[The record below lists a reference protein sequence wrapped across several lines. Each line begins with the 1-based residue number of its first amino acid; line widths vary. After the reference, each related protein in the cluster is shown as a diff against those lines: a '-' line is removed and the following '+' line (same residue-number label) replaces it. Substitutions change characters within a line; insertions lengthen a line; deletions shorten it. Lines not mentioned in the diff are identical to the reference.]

1 MPLYTSIVPTKNL
14 TVLPLE
20 LPELPDSRTT
30 YKLEFSNNKLL
41 RRLENRD
48 YFVNTS
54 ILDLSDCSV
63 DEVSDW
69 GKIVRMPMIGLSGNK
84 ISSLPLTFL
93 SINITT
99 RKLNLANN
107 PWDCSCDNKWMSDCF
122 SSITN
127 RLTQKVLCYSPL
139 RLRGKNIIQVSDE
152 EFCVDP
158 ASKAASEAVMRTLTI
173 SMPSVVG
180 VVALLL
186 SISVTVHRLRVNI
199 YTRFKFHP
207 FDRDE
212 CLGEQMD
219 YDVFLSCSSDDNLPH
234 GNRIR
239 ELLEQRG
246 YRACYPPRD
255 FVAGDSIY
263 DNIYNAV
270 VRSKRTVCLLTEH
283 FCQRFVR
290 PSLAMMHFWFL
301 FINYADIVDFSTL
314 CSFKRTVKI
323 VDLSPFFKMFLALV
337 ILFHIV
343 FSEREL
349 MFMFA
354 ICRRPSVCLSSVVCR
369 L

>member
-30 YKLEFSNNKLL
+30 YKLKFSNNKLL

-63 DEVSDW
+63 NEVSDW
-69 GKIVRMPMIGLSGNK
+69 EKIVRIPMIGLSGNK

-180 VVALLL
+180 VVVLLL

-263 DNIYNAV
+263 DII
-270 VRSKRTVCLLTEH
+270 
-283 FCQRFVR
+283 QRC
-290 PSLAMMHFWFL
+290 
-301 FINYADIVDFSTL
+301 
-314 CSFKRTVKI
+314 CSQ
-323 VDLSPFFKMFLALV
+323 
-337 ILFHIV
+337 
-343 FSEREL
+343 
-349 MFMFA
+349 
-354 ICRRPSVCLSSVVCR
+354 
-369 L
+369 